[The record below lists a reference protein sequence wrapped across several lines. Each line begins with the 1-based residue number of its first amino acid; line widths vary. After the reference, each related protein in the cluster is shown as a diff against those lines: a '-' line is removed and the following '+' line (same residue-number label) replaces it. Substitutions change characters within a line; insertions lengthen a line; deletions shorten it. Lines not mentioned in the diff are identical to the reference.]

1 MKTQVQ
7 LENSFTEI
15 ANSAAK
21 NSGGK
26 VVVLIDR
33 GLMDGSAFIND
44 RQWANL
50 MDEMNVTEKMLKE
63 DRYDAVIHLATAADG
78 ARDFYVTQQEGES
91 RYEDFEQ
98 AIQ

>member
-21 NSGGK
+21 NSKGK

-33 GLMDGSAFIND
+33 GLMDGSAFINQ
-44 RQWANL
+44 R
-50 MDEMNVTEKMLKE
+50 
-63 DRYDAVIHLATAADG
+63 
-78 ARDFYVTQQEGES
+78 
-91 RYEDFEQ
+91 
-98 AIQ
+98 